1 MTEIQKETVEQ
12 EPEPALSGAESP
24 APEDGA
30 DGAEGFCP
38 ISLGDWLALCRE
50 ADVPHVPATR
60 ICDLIREDCL
70 SFDVPGDHQAR
81 LRAAF
86 QEMEK
91 ARLPGHMM
99 RFDYCASLEIKISL
113 SQGEWECR
121 PEFCRVELDDPRAF
135 DILFEYPR
143 PTAPVWLRPWENTL
157 IVDGYPVEYRAFV
170 RDGEVLGVSSYYP
183 QRPLPEFP
191 AHIQTVREQTER
203 LIQAVRTPFQ
213 WHLKPSMRG
222 LDRDGIHFTADFIA
236 TAEGILFLEGGPPHE
251 LGAHPCCF
259 RDGEIS
265 GLALEDRNQE

>member
-1 MTEIQKETVEQ
+1 MPRIPRETVER
-12 EPEPALSGAESP
+12 ELARAEAESP
-24 APEDGA
+24 RPEDGA
-30 DGAEGFCP
+30 GRFCP
-38 ISLGDWLALCRE
+38 ISLGDWLALCRK

-70 SFDVPGDHQAR
+70 SFDVPGDHQER

-99 RFDYCASLEIKISL
+99 RFDYCASLEVKISL
-113 SQGEWECR
+113 SDGEWECR
-121 PEFCRVELDDPRAF
+121 PEFCRLELDDPRAF

-170 RDGEVLGVSSYYP
+170 RDGEVLGISSYYP
-183 QRPLPEFP
+183 QRPLPELPEFLE
-191 AHIQTVREQTER
+191 HIQAVRDRTER

-213 WHLKPSMRG
+213 WHLKPNMRG
-222 LDRDGIHFTADFIA
+222 LDRNGVHFTADFIA
-236 TAEGILFLEGGPPHE
+236 TAEGILFLEGGAPHE
-251 LGAHPCCF
+251 LGAPPCCF

-265 GLALEDRNQE
+265 GVALEDRNRGQ